1 LRIKQQILEG
11 NREMNTPIDPQV
23 QETPPQ
29 INEQRRRLAK
39 VGLAAPVVMGTLL
52 SRPVL
57 GAGPFHNCTISGQ
70 LSGNTSTHEQAETCA
85 IGEGPITW
93 GGKTTWTGTS
103 PLAPTTL
110 LKNTSVNGK
119 TFELAYKK
127 KSKTVASVITMYLVG
142 TDTGGASD
150 VTLKDVLTL
159 PAWPGGSGMTAP
171 INLDLGKAAIAN
183 TLNALVIGTTFPLK
197 PEQVIDMFNQTHPTG
212 TYQINDTLSWNA
224 ASVLAYFITLYPL
237 NN

>member
-70 LSGNTSTHEQAETCA
+70 
-85 IGEGPITW
+85 
-93 GGKTTWTGTS
+93 
-103 PLAPTTL
+103 L

>member
-1 LRIKQQILEG
+1 LRVKQQILQG
-11 NREMNTPIDPQV
+11 NRDMNTPIDTQA
-23 QETPPQ
+23 QENRPQ

-57 GAGPFHNCTISGQ
+57 GAPYHNCTISGQ

-85 IGEGPITW
+85 IGVGPITW
-93 GGKTTWTGTS
+93 RDRTTWTNTS
-103 PLAPTTL
+103 PLTPDTL
-110 LKNTSVNGK
+110 LKAAMVNGK

-127 KSKTVASVITMYLVG
+127 KSRTNASVTTMYLVG
-142 TDTGGASD
+142 TGTGGADD

-159 PAWPGGSGMTAP
+159 PAWPGGNGMDAP
-171 INLDLGKAAIAN
+171 INPALGKAAIAN

-212 TYQINDTLSWNA
+212 TYQVNDTLFWDA

-237 NN
+237 NS